1 MNEASDMSVS
11 DFASMLCASI
21 DATMKI
27 RMCGGKIT
35 ITGGTALIITDMYM
49 ITKALEVIGGRM
61 LPMMKGEAEL
71 KEAMKKLIDI
81 MEFKEERNAY
91 TTNQVPP
98 AEGAEQP

>member
-11 DFASMLCASI
+11 VFASMLAHSI
-21 DATMKI
+21 DATMEI
-27 RMCGGKIT
+27 RLCDDKIT

-81 MEFKEERNAY
+81 MEFKEETHA
-91 TTNQVPP
+91 
-98 AEGAEQP
+98 AK

>member
-1 MNEASDMSVS
+1 MSVS

-35 ITGGTALIITDMYM
+35 ITGGTALVITDMYM
-49 ITKALEVIGGRM
+49 ITEALEVIGGRM

-81 MEFKEERNAY
+81 MEFKEETNA
-91 TTNQVPP
+91 
-98 AEGAEQP
+98 AK